1 MVDRKV
7 VPFDEFYYQLKLT
20 HVSQKHPVF
29 EQLTVTCL
37 HRRVFINASSL
48 LQIDPFP
55 RRIVTREKKLL
66 HHDASATRVL
76 YHHRKANISPKEIM
90 FVWQGVQIISD
101 ELDTTKVYCDHQNT
115 NIVDV
120 IRVSDQSLEIM
131 SDPLHDFV
139 AYKIISKVSR

>member
-1 MVDRKV
+1 
-7 VPFDEFYYQLKLT
+7 
-20 HVSQKHPVF
+20 
-29 EQLTVTCL
+29 
-37 HRRVFINASSL
+37 
-48 LQIDPFP
+48 
-55 RRIVTREKKLL
+55 
-66 HHDASATRVL
+66 
-76 YHHRKANISPKEIM
+76 
-90 FVWQGVQIISD
+90 VQIISD

>member
-7 VPFDEFYYQLKLT
+7 VPFYEFYYQLKLT
-20 HVSQKHPVF
+20 HVFQKHPVF

-55 RRIVTREKKLL
+55 RRVVTPRFVSYESTLSSR
-66 HHDASATRVL
+66 ARQTFR
-76 YHHRKANISPKEIM
+76 PKRLCC
-90 FVWQGVQIISD
+90 VQIISD

-139 AYKIISKVSR
+139 AYKIISKASR